1 MKEISGIATEEESFF
16 KDRQTWN
23 RCHVCNSKKERNMKT
38 LEKTLTLS
46 FIFFLWMKEHCCQR
60 ISVQYNQFIA
70 QTLLTQTDVAPN
82 LESFCTHSTCLLWLV
97 HSSKLSFHGPFEK
110 DFPPLFFFFSTQRLD
125 QLQPYSESL
134 SQPKQTVVC
143 STSFTLLWR
152 RGLWAATSH
161 SLHASSAS
169 GLNYFDKGTSKGVDG
184 YVWNC
189 MCVLEYLSSSFS
201 TGSLPWHCDHI
212 QTNYASLAFKM

>member
-1 MKEISGIATEEESFF
+1 MKEISGIATDSSTT
-16 KDRQTWN
+16 DRPGIDAMCATVKKKKIWKLWKKHSLCPLFSLCEWKSTVAREYLYN
-23 RCHVCNSKKERNMKT
+23 TTNSSLKRCLHRQM
-38 LEKTLTLS
+38 LLRTLS
-46 FIFFLWMKEHCCQR
+46 LFAHIQPVSYDLFTPLNCPFMAPLKKIFHLC
-60 ISVQYNQFIA
+60 
-70 QTLLTQTDVAPN
+70 
-82 LESFCTHSTCLLWLV
+82 
-97 HSSKLSFHGPFEK
+97 
-110 DFPPLFFFFSTQRLD
+110 FFFSTQRLD

-169 GLNYFDKGTSKGVDG
+169 GLNYFDKGTSKCVDG

>member
-23 RCHVCNSKKERNMKT
+23 RCHVCNSKKEKNMKT

-46 FIFFLWMKEHCCQR
+46 FIFFMKEHCCQR

-110 DFPPLFFFFSTQRLD
+110 DFPPLFFFFPHRDLISCSHTLSLYHSRNRLWFA
-125 QLQPYSESL
+125 PPASPCSEDEGSEPPL
-134 SQPKQTVVC
+134 PIPC
-143 STSFTLLWR
+143 MLPLP
-152 RGLWAATSH
+152 RG
-161 SLHASSAS
+161 
-169 GLNYFDKGTSKGVDG
+169 
-184 YVWNC
+184 
-189 MCVLEYLSSSFS
+189 
-201 TGSLPWHCDHI
+201 
-212 QTNYASLAFKM
+212 

>member
-1 MKEISGIATEEESFF
+1 MPFVATVKKKGKKKRKIWKNTHSDLYFLYQCEWKSTIAREYLYTVS
-16 KDRQTWN
+16 
-23 RCHVCNSKKERNMKT
+23 H
-38 LEKTLTLS
+38 
-46 FIFFLWMKEHCCQR
+46 
-60 ISVQYNQFIA
+60 
-70 QTLLTQTDVAPN
+70 TDK
-82 LESFCTHSTCLLWLV
+82 CWHSTCLLWLV
-97 HSSKLSFHGPFEK
+97 HSSKLSFPGPFEK
-110 DFPPLFFFFSTQRLD
+110 DFPPLFFFSTHRLD

-143 STSFTLLWR
+143 STSFTLPWR

-169 GLNYFDKGTSKGVDG
+169 GLNYFDKGTSKCVDG

-189 MCVLEYLSSSFS
+189 MCVLKYLSSSF
-201 TGSLPWHCDHI
+201 SLPWHCDHI